1 MIVPG
6 IEGEYIKYLD
16 KNETRWKFG
25 NHILYRMC
33 AEYPLHND
41 IDIIVDKIW
50 LIGRS
55 YAAAIERRKNAIN
68 SNDDFYY
75 YEVGPKMLEIG
86 KELDNRINQ
95 LNNSENQ
102 FLDNIENIMSTH
114 KFLMEAFNKITGLE
128 KRSLASKYLHF
139 HCPCMFFIF
148 DSRAKYGINKIVKK
162 PTDRYIQSKNNYD
175 KEYSHF
181 VNKMVELQNYLGN
194 KLGYYP
200 TPRELDN
207 FLLQYGTNS

>member
-1 MIVPG
+1 MIVSG
-6 IEGEYIKYLD
+6 IEEEYKKYLTKHD
-16 KNETRWKFG
+16 TRWKFG
-25 NHILYRMC
+25 NHILYSMC
-33 AEYPLHND
+33 EEYPLHND
-41 IDIIVDKIW
+41 IDIIVGKIW

-55 YAAAIERRKNAIN
+55 YAAAIERRKNAIS

-75 YEVGPKMLEIG
+75 YEVAPKMLEIG
-86 KELDNRINQ
+86 KELDNRITQ
-95 LNNSENQ
+95 LKNFENQ
-102 FLDNIENIMSTH
+102 ILDNIQNIMSTH

-148 DSRAKYGINKIVKK
+148 DSRAKDGINKIVTK

-175 KEYSHF
+175 KEYSVF
-181 VNKMVELQNYLGN
+181 VNKIVELQNYLGN
-194 KLGYYP
+194 ILGYYP

-207 FLLQYGTNS
+207 FLLQYDTNS

>member
-25 NHILYRMC
+25 NHILYTMC

-41 IDIIVDKIW
+41 IDIIVGKIW